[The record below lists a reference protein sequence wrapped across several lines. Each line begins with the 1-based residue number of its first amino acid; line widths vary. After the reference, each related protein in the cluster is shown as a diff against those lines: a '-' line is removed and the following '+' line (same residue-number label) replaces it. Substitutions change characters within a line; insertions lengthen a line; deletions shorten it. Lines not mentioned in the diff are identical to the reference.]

1 MPSRSLIHHHFARGF
16 TTIELMVTVAILAV
30 LAAIAAP
37 SFNPLIERWK
47 TRQALEELQSSFYFA
62 RSEAI
67 KRGGGIT
74 ITRSD
79 DTTDCQAVGSDTSL
93 WSCGWTVFADAN
105 NEALQTITVPAKVS
119 ITFTDAS
126 SNAKLSDPIK
136 VDRWGQFSAGSSTAN
151 FVFRLMPEGGDN
163 TQSSATSLCVSSGR
177 IKRLNSGDG
186 SCST

>member
-1 MPSRSLIHHHFARGF
+1 MSLPPPLQRHFTQGF

-47 TRQALEELQSSFYFA
+47 TRQATEELQSTLYFA

-74 ITRSD
+74 ISCNSCQSD
-79 DTTDCQAVGSDTSL
+79 PSA
-93 WSCGWTVFADAN
+93 WSTGWSVFEDSSS
-105 NEALQTITVPAKVS
+105 EPLQTTTLPSKLTVS
-119 ITFTDAS
+119 FIDAS

-136 VDRWGQFSAGSSTAN
+136 VDRWGQFSAGSSAAN
-151 FVFRLMPEGGDN
+151 FVFRLMPEGGSS
-163 TQSSATSLCVSSGR
+163 TQSSAASLCISSGR

-186 SCST
+186 ACST

>member
-1 MPSRSLIHHHFARGF
+1 MSLPPPLQRHFTRGF

-47 TRQALEELQSSFYFA
+47 TRQATEELQSTLYFA

-74 ITRSD
+74 ISCNNCKD
-79 DTTDCQAVGSDTSL
+79 DASAWSAGWSVFEDGSS
-93 WSCGWTVFADAN
+93 
-105 NEALQTITVPAKVS
+105 EPLQTTTLPSKLTVS
-119 ITFTDAS
+119 FIDAS
-126 SNAKLSDPIK
+126 SNAKLIEPIK
-136 VDRWGQFSAGSSTAN
+136 VDRWGQFSADNGPGTPAN
-151 FVFRLMPEGGDN
+151 FVFRLMPEGGSS
-163 TQSSATSLCVSSGR
+163 TQLSAASLCISSGR

-186 SCST
+186 ACST